1 MPILPDKVYQVL
13 KWVSMIAIPAIV
25 AFLSVVLGALE
36 VDPKTVNIIVTIIGA
51 VGTLIGA
58 LIGVSSKA
66 YNNKQKEE
74 TKKDDAE

>member
-13 KWVSMIAIPAIV
+13 KWISMIAISAIV
-25 AFLSVVLGALE
+25 SFLSVVLGALE
-36 VDPKTVNIIVTIIGA
+36 VDPKTVNTIVTIIGA

-58 LIGVSSKA
+58 LIGVSTKA

>member
-36 VDPKTVNIIVTIIGA
+36 VDPKTVNTIVTIIGA

-58 LIGVSSKA
+58 LIGVSTKA

-74 TKKDDAE
+74 TQKDDAE

>member
-74 TKKDDAE
+74 TKKDDVE